1 MNGFGH
7 RLTDLVSTRTSSVCV
22 GIDPHPEILTGWGLG
37 VDVTGLERC
46 ARTMVEALGERA
58 TIFKPQ
64 SAFFEAFGSAGIAV
78 LERVLTDIRAA
89 GALALLDAKR
99 GDLGS
104 TMAGYARAYLVD
116 DAPLA
121 ADAITVSPYLGF
133 DSLAPAIDAAVAS
146 GRGVFVLARTSNPE
160 SAGLQTATTAD
171 GGTVAQL
178 IIDEAGRR
186 NAELGGTGDGLGP
199 IGVVVGATQ
208 TGSGLDLSTL
218 RGPILAPGVGAQGA
232 TIADA
237 WALLTGPGLVLPNVS
252 RSLMSAG
259 PDVDALRTAFA
270 ALHDVGVGAAP
281 QS

>member
-1 MNGFGH
+1 MNGFGQ
-7 RLTDLVSTRTSSVCV
+7 RLSELVATRGSNVCV
-22 GIDPHPEILTGWGLG
+22 GIDPHPQVLTDWGLA
-37 VDVTGLERC
+37 VDVAGLERC
-46 ARTMVEALGERA
+46 ARTMVETLGERA
-58 TIFKPQ
+58 MIFKPQ

-78 LERVLTDIRAA
+78 LERVLADIRAA

-104 TMAGYARAYLVD
+104 TMAGYARAYLVE

-121 ADAITVSPYLGF
+121 ADAITLSPDLGF
-133 DSLAPAIDAAVAS
+133 DSLAPAIDVALAN

-160 SAGLQTATTAD
+160 SVDLQTATTAD
-171 GGTVAQL
+171 GGTVAQS
-178 IIDEAGRR
+178 IVDRAGRR
-186 NAELGGTGDGLGP
+186 NAEVVGTDALGP

-218 RGPILAPGVGAQGA
+218 GGPVLAPGVGAQGA
-232 TIADA
+232 SIADA
-237 WALLTGPGLVLPNVS
+237 RALLTGPGLVLPNVS

-259 PDVDALRTAFA
+259 PDVDALRTAFT
-270 ALHDVGVGAAP
+270 ALHTAETGDVP